1 MEMTKKLFPIL
12 CLLVPATTFA
22 HTGHGGAGFSSGL
35 THPVFGFDHFL
46 AMLSVGMLSAQMGG
60 RAIWTVPATFVLFVL
75 IGGIMGMKGFQIFS
89 VETGIAVSVIALGLA
104 LVADKK
110 IPVLAAMGGVALF
123 GIFHGHAHGTE
134 MPGFAQPVLYASG
147 FVLGTAVIHLLG
159 VGLGWLATRNR
170 IGSIS
175 LRAGGAAIALCGIFF
190 LFSATNTVK
199 AEDSL
204 SISVQTCPSPSVR

>member
-1 MEMTKKLFPIL
+1 
-12 CLLVPATTFA
+12 
-22 HTGHGGAGFSSGL
+22 
-35 THPVFGFDHFL
+35 
-46 AMLSVGMLSAQMGG
+46 
-60 RAIWTVPATFVLFVL
+60 
-75 IGGIMGMKGFQIFS
+75 MGMHGFQIFS

-147 FVLGTAVIHLLG
+147 FVLGTALIHLLG

-199 AEDSL
+199 ADDSL
-204 SISVQTCPSPSVR
+204 SISAQTCRSPSVR

>member
-1 MEMTKKLFPIL
+1 MIKKLFPIL

-75 IGGIMGMKGFQIFS
+75 IGGIMGMQGIQIIS
-89 VETGIAVSVIALGLA
+89 VETGIAVSVIALGIA
-104 LVADKK
+104 ITADKK

-134 MPGFAQPVLYASG
+134 MPGFAQPVLYAGG
-147 FVLGTAVIHLLG
+147 FVLGTVLIHLLG

-175 LRAGGAAIALCGIFF
+175 LRASGAAIALCGIFF
-190 LFSATNTVK
+190 LFSAMNTVK
-199 AEDSL
+199 AENSL
-204 SISVQTCPSPSVR
+204 SISAQTCPSPSVR